1 MGPPQPTLPPSCIYP
16 LTGLPAVPVHV
27 LEPGAPPSRS
37 PQAQGAGGGER
48 CEQRMRAQFEALNGG
63 SLSSHRRG
71 SKLVGVGGQGQQGG
85 WETVLSSR
93 HLGWTSEPQLTP
105 AEFSAPNQ
113 LLGQSAPGPRLVGAP
128 ERAEKGSS
136 IVESRAVGHSG
147 QENSRA

>member
-16 LTGLPAVPVHV
+16 STGLPAVPVHV

-105 AEFSAPNQ
+105 AEVSAPNQ
-113 LLGQSAPGPRLVGAP
+113 LLGQSAPGPRLVGAQ

>member
-1 MGPPQPTLPPSCIYP
+1 MGPQKPTLPPSCIYP
-16 LTGLPAVPVHV
+16 STGLPAVPVRV

-37 PQAQGAGGGER
+37 PEAQGAGGGER

-71 SKLVGVGGQGQQGG
+71 SKLVGGGEGQEGG
-85 WETVLSSR
+85 WKTVLSSR

-105 AEFSAPNQ
+105 AEFSAANQ
-113 LLGQSAPGPRLVGAP
+113 LLGQSAPGPRLVGGP

-136 IVESRAVGHSG
+136 IVESRAVGHLG
-147 QENSRA
+147 QENGGA